1 MSTRARMIRRLLIFL
16 SLFSFVSGSWAQ
28 QDISTDPF
36 LQDKIDRQHWAP
48 GGQHYPSH
56 FPIRGPTIEQT
67 GQVNIH
73 PLHTQRLG
81 TYKLQNAD
89 VRGQYGFVI
98 DLRSQHGH
106 NVHAPFDYASEATKT
121 FREDRKDGGQSSIE
135 LTSQGS
141 FVHPANGYD
150 PPAGGGFPPPDPR
163 GAIDLV
169 DFSINGIATGV
180 YPLSLSEQQKSDIA
194 PGLSG
199 DALADRASNSV
210 HQAYNPFTDQLE
222 HGQGI
227 ATARK
232 ASDALLRG
240 DPSNRVGA
248 GQRLQAFNGAVDF
261 MLSRTDSFARK
272 VGGLAGGA
280 FEAEL
285 IAAVNKIGNAR
296 VRGFKS
302 EKDFRIQYARLQTS
316 SDLKNFL
323 KKPQSIEPIVIPISL
338 LPRPFL
344 KEGKKLIEKLIT
356 LTKGAKKKKI
366 SVDDL
371 IKSSTPGRST
381 KGRSSLFDRKGG
393 INQANKEF
401 DALNPS
407 EIKNIPGGRVGKL
420 DDGRTVI
427 IRKKSTDGR
436 PTLEIRQGKN
446 MTKFRFDD

>member
-16 SLFSFVSGSWAQ
+16 SIFSFVSGSWAQ

-36 LQDKIDRQHWAP
+36 LQKKINREHWAP

-106 NVHAPFDYASEATKT
+106 NVHAPFDYASKATKT

-135 LTSQGS
+135 FTSQGS

-199 DALADRASNSV
+199 DALADRASNAFK
-210 HQAYNPFTDQLE
+210 QAYESSTDQLRRAVRGHIE
-222 HGQGI
+222 AGI
-227 ATARK
+227 
-232 ASDALLRG
+232 ASDALVRIAVDTLRRG
-240 DPSNRVGA
+240 DPSNSA
-248 GQRLQAFNGAVDF
+248 GIGRRLRDFVNGKLDLALGTAGSVVYG
-261 MLSRTDSFARK
+261 L
-272 VGGLAGGA
+272 GGLVGGA
-280 FEAEL
+280 FEPEL
-285 IAAVNKIGNAR
+285 IAAGNTMGNAA
-296 VRGFKS
+296 VSGFKRV
-302 EKDFRIQYARLQTS
+302 DVRTQYAGLQTS
-316 SDLKNFL
+316 SDLENLLETYPEIGK
-323 KKPQSIEPIVIPISL
+323 IV
-338 LPRPFL
+338 
-344 KEGKKLIEKLIT
+344 EGAGYFVAVGGAVKAVKAVKASKSAVN
-356 LTKGAKKKKI
+356 LTK
-366 SVDDL
+366 SQQ
-371 IKSSTPGRST
+371 KSIGTLKNRITEHKQKLDAYKRNPDA
-381 KGRSSLFDRKGG
+381 FD
-393 INQANKEF
+393 NKEF
-401 DALNPS
+401 L
-407 EIKNIPGGRVGKL
+407 KNAPNEQVRQRIIDGRVRHLEKEIQDFQKGI
-420 DDGRTVI
+420 DDI
-427 IRKKSTDGR
+427 LKSG
-436 PTLEIRQGKN
+436 GG
-446 MTKFRFDD
+446 